1 MTPEMDATQQST
13 PPRTERPLALLL
25 HGADVSIGSI
35 TAALDADRIERRGDV
50 HAFADLASVPTDVP
64 AVLLVSGRM
73 ARSAGDAG
81 EALDAMPS
89 NVVALAADGPA
100 EMLLGRAVLSVAGL
114 QGEAVYRMLQ
124 AGFRQAATQVAAARA
139 RKELSQTREQ
149 LAELN
154 RIGMALMTEHD
165 PDRLLVQ
172 ILSQARRMTHSDAG
186 SLYLVE
192 RGPDESRHLRFKLS
206 QNDTLPDLPF
216 TEFTLPLD
224 RSSLAGYA
232 AITAEPLS
240 LEDVYHLSAGS
251 PFSFNRSFDERFGY
265 RTKSMLVVPMADHR
279 GEVVGVVQLINRK
292 TDAGVPITSEDAA
305 SRHVVAYRDREQQ
318 IVQSLAG
325 QAAVSI
331 ENSRLYAEIQM
342 IFESFVKAAVTAID
356 QRDPTTAGHSVR
368 VATLTVDIAEVLPR
382 STSGPYR
389 EVRFSP
395 DQLRELRYAALL
407 HDFGKVGVREEVLI
421 KAKKLPPTLFE
432 RVEARFDLIRRT
444 IEADFHAERA
454 LLLEQA
460 GADTY
465 RKSEGSIREQ
475 YQARML
481 ELDELRAAV
490 RRANEPS
497 VLPEAAAEILESI
510 SLRTFRGPDESPVPY
525 VTQDELHFLRI
536 PKGSLD
542 ERERREIESHVEQT
556 YRFLTQIPW
565 TDDLR
570 NVAEIAYGHHEKL
583 DGRGYPRG
591 VVADE
596 IPIQTRIMTIADIF
610 DALTASDR
618 PYKRAL
624 PAERALD
631 ILKMEAKEGMLDAA
645 LVDLL
650 IDSQIYRR
658 VLEQDWRAL

>member
-1 MTPEMDATQQST
+1 MTPETAAAMQQTT
-13 PPRTERPLALLL
+13 PRPERPLALLL
-25 HGADVSIGSI
+25 HGADISIGAI

-50 HAFADLASVPTDVP
+50 HSFADLESVPTDIP

-73 ARSAGDAG
+73 ATSAGDVG
-81 EALDAMPS
+81 EALEAMPA

-114 QGEAVYRMLQ
+114 HGEAVYRMLQ
-124 AGFRQAATQVAAARA
+124 AAFRQAATQVSAARA

-149 LAELN
+149 LSELN

-192 RGPDESRHLRFKLS
+192 RGPDDTRHLRFKLS
-206 QNDTLPDLPF
+206 QNDTLPDLPLV
-216 TEFTLPLD
+216 EFTLPLD
-224 RSSLAGYA
+224 RSSLAGYV
-232 AITAEPLS
+232 AITAEPLA
-240 LEDVYHLSAGS
+240 LEDVYHIPAGS

-305 SRHVVAYRDREQQ
+305 SRYVVAYRDREQQ

-382 STSGPYR
+382 SASGPYR

-421 KAKKLPPTLFE
+421 KSKKLPPTLFE

-444 IEADFHAERA
+444 MEADFHAERA
-454 LLLEQA
+454 RLLESA
-460 GADTY
+460 GADRY
-465 RKSEGSIREQ
+465 RQSEGGIREQ
-475 YQARML
+475 FETHMR

-510 SLRTFRGPDESPVPY
+510 SQRTFRGPDESPVPY

-565 TDDLR
+565 TEDLR

-591 VVADE
+591 IVADE

-631 ILKMEAKEGMLDAA
+631 ILKMEAKDGMLDDA
-645 LVDLL
+645 LVNLL
-650 IDSQIYRR
+650 IESQIYRK
-658 VLEQDWRAL
+658 VLEQDWRSL

>member
-1 MTPEMDATQQST
+1 MTPELETAARARSV
-13 PPRTERPLALLL
+13 ERPIALLL
-25 HGADVSIGSI
+25 HGADSALPAAIAG
-35 TAALDADRIERRGDV
+35 ALDADRIGRRGDV
-50 HAFADLASVPTDVP
+50 HSFADLAAVPPEIP

-73 ARSAGDAG
+73 ARSAGDVG
-81 EALDAMPS
+81 EALEALPA
-89 NVVALAADGPA
+89 NVVALAADAQA
-100 EMLLGRAVLSVAGL
+100 ESLLGRVMLSIAGL

-124 AGFRQAATQVAAARA
+124 AAFRQAVLQVTAART
-139 RKELSQTREQ
+139 RHELSQTRDQ
-149 LAELN
+149 LSELN

-192 RGPDESRHLRFKLS
+192 RGPDDTRHLRFKLS
-206 QNDTLPDLPF
+206 QNDTLPDLPLV
-216 TEFTLPLD
+216 EFTLPLD
-224 RSSLAGYA
+224 RSSLAGYV
-232 AITAEPLS
+232 AITAEPLA
-240 LEDVYHLSAGS
+240 LEDVYQIPLGS

-279 GEVVGVVQLINRK
+279 GEVVGVLQLINRK
-292 TDAGVPITSEDAA
+292 TDAGRPITSEDAA
-305 SRHVVAYRDREQQ
+305 SRYVVAYRDREQQ

-368 VATLTVDIAEVLPR
+368 VATLTVDFAEVLPR

-444 IEADFHAERA
+444 IEADFHRERA
-454 LLLEQA
+454 QLLEHA
-460 GADTY
+460 GGDRYRDASGTMADEY
-465 RKSEGSIREQ
+465 ERR
-475 YQARML
+475 L
-481 ELDELRAAV
+481 NELDELRAAV

-497 VLPEAAAEILESI
+497 VLPEAAAEILETI
-510 SLRTFRGPDESPVPY
+510 SRRTFRGPDESPVPY

-542 ERERREIESHVEQT
+542 DRERLEIESHVEQT

-565 TDDLR
+565 TEDLR

-591 VVADE
+591 IVADE

-618 PYKRAL
+618 PYKKAL
-624 PAERALD
+624 PHERALD
-631 ILKMEAKEGMLDAA
+631 ILRMEAKEGMLDSA
-645 LVDLL
+645 LVELL
-650 IDSQIYRR
+650 IESGIYRK
-658 VLEQDWRAL
+658 VLEADWREL